1 MNESQI
7 ILAENQI
14 KNETRVKIDIK
25 TNNEGR
31 CRK

>member
-31 CRK
+31 

>member
-31 CRK
+31 WRK